1 MEKKHIQKIEE
12 TDDAITVTFGKAK
25 PEEEKAKVKA
35 DETPEVKEEPK
46 EQTFEEPPKEEPKEE
61 PKPEDKTFE
70 NEVANKELKSKK
82 FYRTATIEKRY
93 YEDDEEDRSIDLSFS
108 SETPYERSFGM
119 EIIDHDKMDLTF
131 LDSGNAPFLA
141 DHDATKV
148 IGIVEKVN
156 IANARGRAK
165 VRFGKN
171 DLANSIFQDIKDGI
185 RPNISFG
192 YEVLSMEKVNTKSED
207 EDKPSYKVATLPLEI
222 SSVSIPADQTVG
234 VNRAKEIKNNED
246 NINKQSN
253 IKVIM
258 EKENNTVIAPKVDT
272 AKTIENA
279 RKSEQDRVREIYAVA
294 EKHNQKSLADESI
307 KNGLSVA
314 EFKGVILEKIG
325 NQPIATRSDEVGLS
339 KKEARNYSLA
349 RGVQAMVTGNWSGAE
364 LEKEASDEIAK
375 RSGKSAR
382 GIFIPSDAN
391 FFKRD
396 LTQGTG
402 TAGGNLVATDM
413 LVGSYVE
420 ALRNKSMVRQ
430 AGATVLSGLVGECV
444 IPAQNATTTA
454 YWVAENAAPTEGAPT
469 YRQIAMSPKTVSA
482 YVDVSR
488 HLMHQSSLAIESIL
502 RKDLIDGLASA
513 VDLGAL
519 AGSGSSNQP
528 TGVLNQS
535 GIGSVAI
542 GTNGGAGTYAKVVD
556 TWKEVAK
563 DNADVG
569 ALSWFTSPTQVA
581 RFMQTAKVSSTDSQ
595 MIMNT
600 QDNLMG
606 YNVNVTNQMPDTLTK
621 GTSSGDCSALLF
633 GNFNDLIIGEWGNL
647 DVAVDPY
654 SLSTIGATRITSFYD
669 VDIAVRHAESFSA
682 IQDLNA

>member
-12 TDDAITVTFGKAK
+12 TDDAITVTFGKADMK
-25 PEEEKAKVKA
+25 SAKSEDK
-35 DETPEVKEEPK
+35 TEVQEEPK
-46 EQTFEEPPKEEPKEE
+46 EQTHEEPPKEEPKEE
-61 PKPEDKTFE
+61 QKPEEKTFE
-70 NEVANKELKSKK
+70 NEVVNKELKSKK
-82 FYRTATIEKRY
+82 FYRTATIEKKY
-93 YEDDEEDRSIDLSFS
+93 FEDDEDDRSIELSFS

-119 EIIDHDKMDLTF
+119 EIIDHDKMDLSF
-131 LDSGNAPFLA
+131 LGSGNAPFLA

-192 YEVLSMEKVNTKSED
+192 YEVLSMEKVKTKGED
-207 EDKPSYKVATLPLEI
+207 EEKPSYKVSTLPLEI
-222 SSVSIPADQTVG
+222 SSVGIPADQSVG
-234 VNRAKEIKNNED
+234 VNRSKEIKNDND

-253 IKVIM
+253 IKVINTM
-258 EKENNTVIAPKVDT
+258 EKENNVVTPKVDT
-272 AKTIENA
+272 EKTKELA
-279 RKSEQDRVREIYAVA
+279 RKSEVDRVREIYAVA
-294 EKHNQKSLADESI
+294 EKHNQKDLAEKSI
-307 KNGLSVA
+307 KDGLSVA
-314 EFKGVILEKIG
+314 QFKGVILEKIG
-325 NQPIATRSDEVGLS
+325 NQPLQTRNDEVGLS

-349 RGVQAMVTGNWSGAE
+349 KGVKAMVSGNWSGAE
-364 LEKEASDEIAK
+364 LEKEVSDEIAK
-375 RSGKSAR
+375 RNGKNAR
-382 GIFIPSDAN
+382 GIFVPSDAN
-391 FFKRD
+391 FYKRD
-396 LTQGTG
+396 LTQGSA
-402 TAGGNLVATDM
+402 TAGGNTVATD
-413 LVGSYVE
+413 LLAGSYVD
-420 ALRNKSMVRQ
+420 ALRARSMVRG
-430 AGATVLSGLVGECV
+430 AGATVLSGLQGDVA
-444 IPAQNATTTA
+444 IPSANAVTTA
-454 YWVAENAAPTEGAPT
+454 YWVAENSAPTEGAPT
-469 YRQIAMSPKTVSA
+469 FRQITMNPKTVSA

-488 HLMHQSSLAIESIL
+488 HLMAQSSVAIESIL

-513 VDLGAL
+513 VDKGAL
-519 AGSGSSNQP
+519 QGSGSSNQP
-528 TGVLNQS
+528 TGVLNQT
-535 GIGSVAI
+535 GIGDVAI
-542 GTNGGAGTYAKVVD
+542 GTNGGAGTWAKVVD

-600 QDNLMG
+600 QNNLMG
-606 YNVNVTNQMPDTLTK
+606 YNVNVTSQMPDTLTK

-647 DVAVDPY
+647 DVMVDPY
-654 SLSTIGATRITSFYD
+654 SLSTLGATRIASFYD

>member
-1 MEKKHIQKIEE
+1 
-12 TDDAITVTFGKAK
+12 
-25 PEEEKAKVKA
+25 
-35 DETPEVKEEPK
+35 
-46 EQTFEEPPKEEPKEE
+46 
-61 PKPEDKTFE
+61 
-70 NEVANKELKSKK
+70 
-82 FYRTATIEKRY
+82 
-93 YEDDEEDRSIDLSFS
+93 
-108 SETPYERSFGM
+108 
-119 EIIDHDKMDLTF
+119 
-131 LDSGNAPFLA
+131 
-141 DHDATKV
+141 
-148 IGIVEKVN
+148 
-156 IANARGRAK
+156 
-165 VRFGKN
+165 
-171 DLANSIFQDIKDGI
+171 
-185 RPNISFG
+185 
-192 YEVLSMEKVNTKSED
+192 
-207 EDKPSYKVATLPLEI
+207 
-222 SSVSIPADQTVG
+222 
-234 VNRAKEIKNNED
+234 
-246 NINKQSN
+246 
-253 IKVIM
+253 
-258 EKENNTVIAPKVDT
+258 
-272 AKTIENA
+272 
-279 RKSEQDRVREIYAVA
+279 
-294 EKHNQKSLADESI
+294 
-307 KNGLSVA
+307 
-314 EFKGVILEKIG
+314 
-325 NQPIATRSDEVGLS
+325 
-339 KKEARNYSLA
+339 
-349 RGVQAMVTGNWSGAE
+349 
-364 LEKEASDEIAK
+364 
-375 RSGKSAR
+375 
-382 GIFIPSDAN
+382 
-391 FFKRD
+391 
-396 LTQGTG
+396 
-402 TAGGNLVATDM
+402 M

-454 YWVAENAAPTEGAPT
+454 YWVAENSAPTEGAPT

-621 GTSSGDCSALLF
+621 GSSSGNCSALLF

>member
-12 TDDAITVTFGKAK
+12 TDDAITVTFGKADMKSAKSEEK
-25 PEEEKAKVKA
+25 PEVQ
-35 DETPEVKEEPK
+35 EEPK
-46 EQTFEEPPKEEPKEE
+46 EQTHEEPPKEEPKVEE
-61 PKPEDKTFE
+61 KPEDKTFE
-70 NEVANKELKSKK
+70 NEVVNKELKSKK
-82 FYRTATIEKRY
+82 FYRTATIEKKY
-93 YEDDEEDRSIDLSFS
+93 FEDDEDDRSIDLSFS

-119 EIIDHDKMDLTF
+119 EIIDHDKMDLSF
-131 LDSGNAPFLA
+131 LGSGNAPFLA

-192 YEVLSMEKVNTKSED
+192 YEVLSMEKVKTKGED
-207 EDKPSYKVATLPLEI
+207 EEKPSYKVSTLPLEI
-222 SSVSIPADQTVG
+222 SSVGIPADQSVG
-234 VNRAKEIKNNED
+234 VNRSKEIKNDND

-253 IKVIM
+253 IKVTNTM
-258 EKENNTVIAPKVDT
+258 EKENNNVVAPKVDT
-272 AKTIENA
+272 EKTVELA
-279 RKSEQDRVREIYAVA
+279 RKSEVDRVREIYAVA

-339 KKEARNYSLA
+339 KKEQRNYSLA
-349 RGVQAMVTGNWSGAE
+349 RGVQAMATGNWSGAE

-382 GIFIPSDAN
+382 GIFVPSDAN
-391 FFKRD
+391 FYKRD
-396 LTQGTG
+396 LTQGSA
-402 TAGGNLVATDM
+402 TAGGNIVATDM

-454 YWVAENAAPTEGAPT
+454 YWVAENSAPTEGAPT

-502 RKDLIDGLASA
+502 RKDLIDGLSSA

-528 TGVLNQS
+528 TGILNQS

-606 YNVNVTNQMPDTLTK
+606 YKVNVTNQMPDTLTK

-633 GNFNDLIIGEWGNL
+633 GNFNDVIIGEWGNL
-647 DVAVDPY
+647 DIAVDPY

-669 VDIAVRHAESFSA
+669 IDIAVRHAESFSA

>member
-1 MEKKHIQKIEE
+1 METKHIQKIEE

-35 DETPEVKEEPK
+35 DETPEVKEEAPK
-46 EQTFEEPPKEEPKEE
+46 EEEHKTNFPKDEPEDEPKEE
-61 PKPEDKTFE
+61 VKAETK
-70 NEVANKELKSKK
+70 KK
-82 FYRTATIEKRY
+82 FFRTATIEKKY
-93 YEDDEEDRSIDLSFS
+93 YEDDEDDRSIELSFS

-119 EIIDHDKMDLTF
+119 EIIDHDKMDLSF

-156 IANARGRAK
+156 VANARGRAK

-171 DLANSIFQDIKDGI
+171 ELAQSIFQDIKDGI

-192 YEVLSMEKVNTKSED
+192 YEVLSMEKVKTKGED
-207 EDKPSYKVATLPLEI
+207 EEKPSYKVATLPLEI

-234 VNRAKEIKNNED
+234 VNRSKEIKNNDD
-246 NINKQSN
+246 NNQSN
-253 IKVIM
+253 IKVTNTM
-258 EKENNTVIAPKVDT
+258 EKENNNVVAPKVDT
-272 AKTIENA
+272 EKTVELA
-279 RKSEQDRVREIYAVA
+279 RKSEVDRVREIYAVA

-339 KKEARNYSLA
+339 KKEQRNYSLA
-349 RGVQAMVTGNWSGAE
+349 RGVQAMATGNWSGAE

-382 GIFIPSDAN
+382 GIFVPSDAN
-391 FFKRD
+391 FYKRD
-396 LTQGTG
+396 LTQGTA

-444 IPAQNATTTA
+444 IPSQNATTTA
-454 YWVAENAAPTEGAPT
+454 YWVAENSAPTEGAPT

-502 RKDLIDGLASA
+502 RKDLIDGLSSA

-519 AGSGSSNQP
+519 AGTGSSNQP
-528 TGVLNQS
+528 TGILNQS

-542 GTNGGAGTYAKVVD
+542 GTNGGAGTWGKVID

-563 DNADVG
+563 DNADIG

-581 RFMQTAKVSSTDSQ
+581 RFMQTAKVGSTDSQ

-633 GNFNDLIIGEWGNL
+633 GNFNDVIIGEWGNL
-647 DVAVDPY
+647 DIAVDPY

-669 VDIAVRHAESFSA
+669 IDIAVRHAESFSA

>member
-1 MEKKHIQKIEE
+1 METKHIQKIEE

-25 PEEEKAKVKA
+25 PEEEKAKIKA
-35 DETPEVKEEPK
+35 DETPEVKEEAPK
-46 EQTFEEPPKEEPKEE
+46 EEEHKTNFPKDEPEDEPKEE
-61 PKPEDKTFE
+61 VKAETK
-70 NEVANKELKSKK
+70 KK
-82 FYRTATIEKRY
+82 FFRTATIEKKY
-93 YEDDEEDRSIDLSFS
+93 YEDDEDDRSIELSFS

-119 EIIDHDKMDLTF
+119 EIIDHDKMDLSF

-156 IANARGRAK
+156 VANARGRAK

-171 DLANSIFQDIKDGI
+171 ELAQSIFQDIKDGI

-192 YEVLSMEKVNTKSED
+192 YEVLSMEKVKTKGED
-207 EDKPSYKVATLPLEI
+207 EEKPSYKVATLPLEI

-234 VNRAKEIKNNED
+234 VNRSKEIKNNDD
-246 NINKQSN
+246 NNQSN
-253 IKVIM
+253 IKVTNTM
-258 EKENNTVIAPKVDT
+258 EKENNNVVAPKVDT
-272 AKTIENA
+272 EKTVELA
-279 RKSEQDRVREIYAVA
+279 RKSEVDRVREIYAVA

-339 KKEARNYSLA
+339 KKEQRNYSLA
-349 RGVQAMVTGNWSGAE
+349 RGVQAMATGNWSGAE

-382 GIFIPSDAN
+382 GIFVPSDAN
-391 FFKRD
+391 FYKRD
-396 LTQGTG
+396 LTQGTA

-444 IPAQNATTTA
+444 IPSQNATTTA
-454 YWVAENAAPTEGAPT
+454 YWVAENSAPTEGAPT

-502 RKDLIDGLASA
+502 RKDLIDGLSSA

-519 AGSGSSNQP
+519 AGTGSSNQP
-528 TGVLNQS
+528 TGILNQS

-542 GTNGGAGTYAKVVD
+542 GTNGGAGTWGKVID

-563 DNADVG
+563 DNADIG

-581 RFMQTAKVSSTDSQ
+581 RFMQTAKVGSTDSQ

-633 GNFNDLIIGEWGNL
+633 GNFNDVIIGEWGNL
-647 DVAVDPY
+647 DIAVDPY

-669 VDIAVRHAESFSA
+669 IDIAVRHAESFSA

>member
-1 MEKKHIQKIEE
+1 METKHIQKIEE
-12 TDDAITVTFGKAK
+12 TDEAITVTFGKAPSEVIK
-25 PEEEKAKVKA
+25 EEIKAE
-35 DETPEVKEEPK
+35 ETPEVQEEN
-46 EQTFEEPPKEEPKEE
+46 KEEPKEE
-61 PKPEDKTFE
+61 QKPEDKTFE
-70 NEVANKELKSKK
+70 NEVANKEFKSKK
-82 FYRTATIEKRY
+82 FYRTATIEKKY
-93 YEDDEEDRSIDLSFS
+93 LDEENRSIELSFS

-119 EIIDHDKMDLTF
+119 EIIDHDKMDLSF

-141 DHDATKV
+141 DHDPIKV

-156 IANARGRAK
+156 VANARGRAV

-171 DLANSIFQDIKDGI
+171 DLAQEIFQDIKDGI

-192 YEVLSMEKVNTKSED
+192 YEVLSMEKVKTKDDSD
-207 EDKPSYKVATLPLEI
+207 DGKPSYKVATLPLEI

-234 VNRAKEIKNNED
+234 VNRSKEIKNDD
-246 NINKQSN
+246 NNNNQSN
-253 IKVIM
+253 IKVTNTM
-258 EKENNTVIAPKVDT
+258 EKENNNVVAPKVDT
-272 AKTIENA
+272 EKTIELA
-279 RKSEQDRVREIYAVA
+279 RKGEQDRVREIYAVA
-294 EKHNQKSLADESI
+294 EKHNQKSLADQSI

-325 NQPIATRSDEVGLS
+325 NQPIATRNDEVGLS
-339 KKEARNYSLA
+339 VKEKRNYSIA
-349 RGVQAMVTGNWSGAE
+349 KGVQAMVSGNWEGAE
-364 LEKEASDEIAK
+364 LEREASDEIAK
-375 RSGKSAR
+375 RSGKNAR
-382 GIFIPSDAN
+382 GIFVPSDAN
-391 FFKRD
+391 FYTRD
-396 LTQGTG
+396 LTQGTA
-402 TAGGNLVATDM
+402 TAGGHTVATDM
-413 LVGSYVE
+413 LAGSYVE
-420 ALRNKSMVRQ
+420 ALRNKSMVRN
-430 AGATVLSGLVGECV
+430 AGATVLSGLVGDCA

-454 YWVAENAAPTEGAPT
+454 HWVAENGAPTEGAPT
-469 YRQIAMSPKTVSA
+469 YRQITLNPKSISA

-519 AGSGSSNQP
+519 AGTGSSNQP
-528 TGVLNQS
+528 TGVLGTT

-542 GTNGGAGTYAKVVD
+542 GTNGGAGTWAKIVD
-556 TWKEVAK
+556 AWKEVAK

-569 ALSWFTSPTQVA
+569 ALSWFTTPTQVA
-581 RFMQTAKVSSTDSQ
+581 RFMQAVKVASTDSR
-595 MIMNT
+595 MIMET

-621 GTSSGDCSALLF
+621 GTSSGNCSALLF

-647 DVAVDPY
+647 DIGIDPY

-669 VDIAVRHAESFSA
+669 IDINVRHAESFSA

>member
-1 MEKKHIQKIEE
+1 METKHIQKIEE

-46 EQTFEEPPKEEPKEE
+46 VEEAPKEEPKEE

-82 FYRTATIEKRY
+82 FYRTATIEKKY

-141 DHDATKV
+141 DHDPTKV

-156 IANARGRAK
+156 VANARGRAK

-171 DLANSIFQDIKDGI
+171 ELAQSIFQDIKDGI

-192 YEVLSMEKVNTKSED
+192 YEVLSMEKVKTKGED

-234 VNRAKEIKNNED
+234 VNRSKEIKNNED

-258 EKENNTVIAPKVDT
+258 EKENNTVIAPTVDT

-294 EKHNQKSLADESI
+294 VKHNQKSLADESI

-349 RGVQAMVTGNWSGAE
+349 RGVKAMTTGNWSGAE

-396 LTQGTG
+396 LTQGTA

-454 YWVAENAAPTEGAPT
+454 YWVAENAAATEGAPT

-542 GTNGGAGTYAKVVD
+542 GTNGGAGTWAKVVD

>member
-1 MEKKHIQKIEE
+1 METKHIQKIEE

-35 DETPEVKEEPK
+35 DETPEVKEEAPK
-46 EQTFEEPPKEEPKEE
+46 EEEHKTNFPKDEPEDEPKEE
-61 PKPEDKTFE
+61 VKAETK
-70 NEVANKELKSKK
+70 KK
-82 FYRTATIEKRY
+82 FFRTATIEKKY
-93 YEDDEEDRSIDLSFS
+93 YEDDEDDRSIELSFS

-119 EIIDHDKMDLTF
+119 EIIDHDKMDLSF

-156 IANARGRAK
+156 VANARGRAK

-171 DLANSIFQDIKDGI
+171 DLAQSIFQDIKDGI

-192 YEVLSMEKVNTKSED
+192 YEVLSMEKVKTKGED
-207 EDKPSYKVATLPLEI
+207 EEKPSYKVATLPLEI

-234 VNRAKEIKNNED
+234 VNRSKEIKNNDD
-246 NINKQSN
+246 NNQSN
-253 IKVIM
+253 IKVTNTM
-258 EKENNTVIAPKVDT
+258 EKENNNVVAPKVDT
-272 AKTIENA
+272 EKTVELA
-279 RKSEQDRVREIYAVA
+279 RKSEVDRVREIYAVA

-339 KKEARNYSLA
+339 KKEQRNYSLA
-349 RGVQAMVTGNWSGAE
+349 KGVKAMATGNWSGAE

-382 GIFIPSDAN
+382 GIFVPSDAN
-391 FFKRD
+391 FYKRD
-396 LTQGTG
+396 LTQGTA

-454 YWVAENAAPTEGAPT
+454 YWVAENSAPTEGAPT

-502 RKDLIDGLASA
+502 RKDLIDGLSSA

-528 TGVLNQS
+528 TGILNQS

-563 DNADVG
+563 DNADIG

-621 GTSSGDCSALLF
+621 GSSSGNCSALLF
-633 GNFNDLIIGEWGNL
+633 GNFNDVIIGEWGNL
-647 DVAVDPY
+647 DIAVDPY

-669 VDIAVRHAESFSA
+669 IDIAVRHAESFSA

>member
-1 MEKKHIQKIEE
+1 METKHIQKIEE
-12 TDDAITVTFGKAK
+12 TDEAITVTFGKAPGEAK
-25 PEEEKAKVKA
+25 KEEIKAE
-35 DETPEVKEEPK
+35 ETPEVQEEN
-46 EQTFEEPPKEEPKEE
+46 KEEPKEE
-61 PKPEDKTFE
+61 QKPEDKTFE
-70 NEVANKELKSKK
+70 NEVANKEFKSKK
-82 FYRTATIEKRY
+82 FYRTATIEKKY
-93 YEDDEEDRSIDLSFS
+93 LDEENRSIELSFS

-119 EIIDHDKMDLTF
+119 EIIDHDKMDLSF

-141 DHDATKV
+141 DHDPIKV

-156 IANARGRAK
+156 VANARGRAV

-171 DLANSIFQDIKDGI
+171 DLAQEIFQDIKDGI

-192 YEVLSMEKVNTKSED
+192 YEVLSMEKVKTKDDSD
-207 EDKPSYKVATLPLEI
+207 DGKPSYKVATLPLEI

-234 VNRAKEIKNNED
+234 VNRSKEIKNDD
-246 NINKQSN
+246 NNNNQSN
-253 IKVIM
+253 IKVTNTM
-258 EKENNTVIAPKVDT
+258 EKENNNVVAPKVDT
-272 AKTIENA
+272 EKTIELA
-279 RKSEQDRVREIYAVA
+279 RKGEQDRVREIYAVA
-294 EKHNQKSLADESI
+294 EKHNQKSLADQSI

-325 NQPIATRSDEVGLS
+325 NQPIATRNDEVGLS
-339 KKEARNYSLA
+339 VKEKRNYSIA
-349 RGVQAMVTGNWSGAE
+349 KGVQAMVSGNWDGAE
-364 LEKEASDEIAK
+364 LEREASDEIAK
-375 RSGKSAR
+375 RSGKNAR
-382 GIFIPSDAN
+382 GIFVPSDAN
-391 FFKRD
+391 FYTRD
-396 LTQGTG
+396 LTQGTA
-402 TAGGNLVATDM
+402 TAGGHTVATDM
-413 LVGSYVE
+413 LTGSYVE
-420 ALRNKSMVRQ
+420 ALRNKSMVRN
-430 AGATVLSGLVGECV
+430 AGATVLSGLVGDCA

-454 YWVAENAAPTEGAPT
+454 HWVAENGAPTEGAPT
-469 YRQIAMSPKTVSA
+469 YRQITMNPKTISA

-519 AGSGSSNQP
+519 AGTGSSNQP
-528 TGVLNQS
+528 TGVLGTT

-542 GTNGGAGTYAKVVD
+542 GTNGGAGTWAKIVD

-563 DNADVG
+563 DNADIG
-569 ALSWFTSPTQVA
+569 ALSWFTTPTQVA
-581 RFMQTAKVSSTDSQ
+581 RFMQAVKVASTDSR
-595 MIMNT
+595 MIMET

-621 GTSSGDCSALLF
+621 GTSSGNCSALLF

-647 DVAVDPY
+647 DIGIDPY

-669 VDIAVRHAESFSA
+669 IDINVRHAESFSA

>member
-1 MEKKHIQKIEE
+1 METKHIQKIEE
-12 TDDAITVTFGKAK
+12 TDEAITVTFGKAPGEAK
-25 PEEEKAKVKA
+25 KEEIKAE
-35 DETPEVKEEPK
+35 ETPEVQEEN
-46 EQTFEEPPKEEPKEE
+46 KEEPKEE
-61 PKPEDKTFE
+61 QKPEDKTFE
-70 NEVANKELKSKK
+70 NEVANKEFKSKK
-82 FYRTATIEKRY
+82 FYRTATIEKKY
-93 YEDDEEDRSIDLSFS
+93 LDEENRSIELSFS

-119 EIIDHDKMDLTF
+119 EIIDHDKMDLSF

-141 DHDATKV
+141 DHDPIKV

-156 IANARGRAK
+156 VANARGRAV

-171 DLANSIFQDIKDGI
+171 DLAQEIFQDIKDGI

-192 YEVLSMEKVNTKSED
+192 YEVLSMEKVKTKDDSD
-207 EDKPSYKVATLPLEI
+207 DGKPSYKVATLPLEI

-234 VNRAKEIKNNED
+234 VNRSKEIKNDD
-246 NINKQSN
+246 NNNNQSN
-253 IKVIM
+253 IKVTNTM
-258 EKENNTVIAPKVDT
+258 EKENNNVVAPKVDT
-272 AKTIENA
+272 EKTIELA
-279 RKSEQDRVREIYAVA
+279 RKGEQDRVREIYAVA
-294 EKHNQKSLADESI
+294 EKHNQKSLADQSI

-325 NQPIATRSDEVGLS
+325 NQPIATRNDSVGLS
-339 KKEARNYSLA
+339 AKEKRNYSIA
-349 RGVQAMVTGNWSGAE
+349 KGVQAMVSGNWEGAE
-364 LEKEASDEIAK
+364 LEREASDEIAK
-375 RSGKSAR
+375 RSGKNAR
-382 GIFIPSDAN
+382 GIFVPSDAN
-391 FFKRD
+391 FYTRD
-396 LTQGTG
+396 LTQGTA
-402 TAGGNLVATDM
+402 TAGGHTVATDM
-413 LVGSYVE
+413 LTGSYVE
-420 ALRNKSMVRQ
+420 ALRNKSMVRN
-430 AGATVLSGLVGECV
+430 AGATVLSGLVGDCA

-454 YWVAENAAPTEGAPT
+454 HWVAENGAPTEGAPT
-469 YRQIAMSPKTVSA
+469 YRQITMNPKTISA

-519 AGSGSSNQP
+519 AGTGSSNQP
-528 TGVLNQS
+528 TGVLGTT

-542 GTNGGAGTYAKVVD
+542 GTNGGAGTWAKIVD
-556 TWKEVAK
+556 AWKEVAK
-563 DNADVG
+563 DNADIG
-569 ALSWFTSPTQVA
+569 ALSWFTTPTQVA
-581 RFMQTAKVSSTDSQ
+581 RFMQAVKVASTDSR
-595 MIMNT
+595 MIMET

-647 DVAVDPY
+647 DLAVDPY

-669 VDIAVRHAESFSA
+669 IDIAVRHAESFSA

>member
-1 MEKKHIQKIEE
+1 METKHIQKIEE

-35 DETPEVKEEPK
+35 DETPEVKEEAPK
-46 EQTFEEPPKEEPKEE
+46 EEEHKTNFPKDEPEDEPKEE
-61 PKPEDKTFE
+61 VKAETK
-70 NEVANKELKSKK
+70 KK
-82 FYRTATIEKRY
+82 FFRTATIEKKY
-93 YEDDEEDRSIDLSFS
+93 YEDDEDDRSIELSFS

-119 EIIDHDKMDLTF
+119 EIIDHDKMDLSF

-156 IANARGRAK
+156 VANARGRAK

-171 DLANSIFQDIKDGI
+171 ELAQSIFQDIKDGI

-192 YEVLSMEKVNTKSED
+192 YEVLSMEKVKTKGED
-207 EDKPSYKVATLPLEI
+207 EEKPSYKVATLPLEI

-234 VNRAKEIKNNED
+234 VNRSKEIKNNDD
-246 NINKQSN
+246 NNQSN
-253 IKVIM
+253 IKVTNTM
-258 EKENNTVIAPKVDT
+258 EKENNNVVAPKVDT
-272 AKTIENA
+272 EKTVELA
-279 RKSEQDRVREIYAVA
+279 RKSEVDRVREIYAVA

-339 KKEARNYSLA
+339 QKEQRNYSLA
-349 RGVQAMVTGNWSGAE
+349 KGVKAMATGNWSGAE

-382 GIFIPSDAN
+382 GIFVPSDAN
-391 FFKRD
+391 FYKRD
-396 LTQGTG
+396 LTQGTA

-454 YWVAENAAPTEGAPT
+454 YWVAENSAPTEGAPT
-469 YRQIAMSPKTVSA
+469 YRQISLSPKSISA

-502 RKDLIDGLASA
+502 RKDLIDGLSSA

-528 TGVLNQS
+528 TGILNQS

-633 GNFNDLIIGEWGNL
+633 GNFNDVIIGEWGNL
-647 DVAVDPY
+647 DISVDPF

-669 VDIAVRHAESFSA
+669 IDIAVRHAESFSA

>member
-1 MEKKHIQKIEE
+1 METKHIQKIEE
-12 TDDAITVTFGKAK
+12 TDEAITVTFGKAPSEAK
-25 PEEEKAKVKA
+25 KEEIKAE
-35 DETPEVKEEPK
+35 ETPEVQEENKEA
-46 EQTFEEPPKEEPKEE
+46 PKEEQN
-61 PKPEDKTFE
+61 PEDKTFE
-70 NEVANKELKSKK
+70 NYLANKEFKSKK
-82 FYRTATIEKRY
+82 FYRTATIEKKY
-93 YEDDEEDRSIDLSFS
+93 LDEENRSIELSFS

-119 EIIDHDKMDLTF
+119 EIIDHDKMDLSF

-141 DHDATKV
+141 DHDPIKV

-156 IANARGRAK
+156 VANARGRAV

-171 DLANSIFQDIKDGI
+171 DLAQEIFQDIKDGI

-192 YEVLSMEKVNTKSED
+192 YEVLSMEKVKTKDDSD
-207 EDKPSYKVATLPLEI
+207 DGKPSYKVATLPLEI

-234 VNRAKEIKNNED
+234 VNRSKEIKNDD
-246 NINKQSN
+246 NNNNQSN
-253 IKVIM
+253 IKVTNTM
-258 EKENNTVIAPKVDT
+258 EKENNNVVAPKVDT
-272 AKTIENA
+272 EKTIELA
-279 RKSEQDRVREIYAVA
+279 RKGEQDRVREIYAVA
-294 EKHNQKSLADESI
+294 EKHNQKSLADQSI

-325 NQPIATRSDEVGLS
+325 NQPIATRNDEVGLS
-339 KKEARNYSLA
+339 VKEKRNYSIA
-349 RGVQAMVTGNWSGAE
+349 KGVQAMVSGNWDGAE
-364 LEKEASDEIAK
+364 LEREASDEIAK
-375 RSGKSAR
+375 RSGKNAR
-382 GIFIPSDAN
+382 GIFVPSDAN
-391 FFKRD
+391 FYTRD
-396 LTQGTG
+396 LTQGSA
-402 TAGGNLVATDM
+402 TAGGHTVATDM
-413 LVGSYVE
+413 LTGSYVE
-420 ALRNKSMVRQ
+420 ALRNKSMVRN
-430 AGATVLSGLVGECV
+430 AGATVLSGLVGDCA

-454 YWVAENAAPTEGAPT
+454 HWVAENGAPTEGAPT
-469 YRQIAMSPKTVSA
+469 YRQITLNPKSISA

-519 AGSGSSNQP
+519 AGTGSSNQP
-528 TGVLNQS
+528 TGILGTT

-542 GTNGGAGTYAKVVD
+542 GTNGGAGTWAKIVD
-556 TWKEVAK
+556 AWKEVAK

-569 ALSWFTSPTQVA
+569 ALSWFTTPTQVA
-581 RFMQTAKVSSTDSQ
+581 RFMQAVKVASTDSR
-595 MIMNT
+595 MIMET

-621 GTSSGDCSALLF
+621 GTSSGNCSALLF

-647 DVAVDPY
+647 DIGIDPY

-669 VDIAVRHAESFSA
+669 IDIAVRHAESFSA